1 MIPLYPE
8 RRIIMMWLVENWFIV
23 VAILAVALVVAIA
36 IYRFYG
42 LPSAKQI
49 ETIKEWLL
57 YACIE
62 AEKALGNGTG
72 QLKLRY
78 VYDLFIT
85 RFPAVARMISFTV
98 FSGWVDV
105 ALEEMRIMLTQ
116 NKAIREVVRGDVA

>member
-1 MIPLYPE
+1 MTYLI
-8 RRIIMMWLVENWFIV
+8 ENWFIV
-23 VAILAVALVVAIA
+23 VGLLAVGSVGAVAI
-36 IYRFYG
+36 YGFYG

-62 AEKALGNGTG
+62 AETALGGGTG

-85 RFPAVARMISFTV
+85 RFPSVAKVVPFAM
-98 FSGWVDV
+98 FSLWVDA
-105 ALEEMRIMLTQ
+105 ALEEMRMMLTQ
-116 NKAIREVVRGDVA
+116 NKAIREVVKAVARNEIN

>member
-1 MIPLYPE
+1 
-8 RRIIMMWLVENWFIV
+8 MWLVENWFIV
-23 VAILAVALVVAIA
+23 IAILVCCAVVAVA

-57 YACIE
+57 YACME
-62 AEKALGNGTG
+62 AEKELGNGTG

-85 RFPAVARMISFTV
+85 RFPSVARMVSFSM
-98 FSGWVDV
+98 FSVWVDA
-105 ALEEMRIMLTQ
+105 ALEEMRMMLTQ
-116 NKAIREVVRGDVA
+116 NKAIRDVVKGDVA